1 MYQDMTNWGFL
12 LASHPLNFRTFK
24 FGVLFQLLPM
34 KVSGLTS
41 GQQGCCGQAL
51 GHAGWSMAFWATV
64 GQPAHLEEMCA
75 CFCSALASGCMD
87 LLILPTSCSSTF
99 SGCSPGT
106 GGSWE
111 VPGASVICC
120 EAFFFSIFF
129 FLNGIAFRQWEW
141 GRFPSWVVTEHLL
154 WRGRWH
160 PMGTDSG
167 CCLSHRAL
175 GGFPWVRDTY
185 TWWGACVGLLTVR
198 REAFTLATHSTQP
211 FFC

>member
-1 MYQDMTNWGFL
+1 MYSSSCYPWRCPASPAGSRAAVGRHWDMQGGRWHFEQPLGSQLTLKKCVRASARL
-12 LASHPLNFRTFK
+12 LRAAAWICWSSPPLAPPPSPAAHQGLVAPEK
-24 FGVLFQLLPM
+24 FQVHQSF
-34 KVSGLTS
+34 VVR
-41 GQQGCCGQAL
+41 
-51 GHAGWSMAFWATV
+51 H
-64 GQPAHLEEMCA
+64 
-75 CFCSALASGCMD
+75 
-87 LLILPTSCSSTF
+87 
-99 SGCSPGT
+99 
-106 GGSWE
+106 
-111 VPGASVICC
+111 
-120 EAFFFSIFF
+120 FSIFF